1 MTWREYT
8 TFSEDIL
15 PRIGRLEKEA
25 ANLQKIIAAE
35 AESVQEAQET
45 VDSEQQLISEMQQEI
60 VVAQKKLIDLEGMEE
75 RLEMKMY
82 KTEFKA
88 SKNR

>member
-1 MTWREYT
+1 MK
-8 TFSEDIL
+8 
-15 PRIGRLEKEA
+15 GG
-25 ANLQKIIAAE
+25 ANLGKIIASE
-35 AESVQEAQET
+35 TDLVHPAQET
-45 VDSEQQLISEMQQEI
+45 VDGEQQLITEMQQDI
-60 VVAQKKLIDLEGMEE
+60 VVSQKKLANLEGLEE

>member
-1 MTWREYT
+1 M
-8 TFSEDIL
+8 
-15 PRIGRLEKEA
+15 GRAPEP
-25 ANLQKIIAAE
+25 
-35 AESVQEAQET
+35 
-45 VDSEQQLISEMQQEI
+45 VDGEQQLITEMQQDI
-60 VVAQKKLIDLEGMEE
+60 VVSQKKLANLEGLEE